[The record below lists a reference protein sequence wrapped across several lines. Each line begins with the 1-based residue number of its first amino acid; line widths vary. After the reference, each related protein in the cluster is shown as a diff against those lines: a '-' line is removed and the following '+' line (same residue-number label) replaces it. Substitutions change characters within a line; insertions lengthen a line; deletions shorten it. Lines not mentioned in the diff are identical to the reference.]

1 MGTNQVAR
9 TNPSIVDALMKLII
23 VTRLCIDYDESCIQ
37 WMLLIDGRVY
47 AALLYLSSTRLT
59 DITDTEQSEVDFW

>member
-9 TNPSIVDALMKLII
+9 TKPSIVDALMKLII

-47 AALLYLSSTRLT
+47 AALLYL
-59 DITDTEQSEVDFW
+59 

>member
-1 MGTNQVAR
+1 MVNISGKPRSMGQDTMRTNQVAR

-47 AALLYLSSTRLT
+47 AALLYL
-59 DITDTEQSEVDFW
+59 

>member
-23 VTRLCIDYDESCIQ
+23 VTRLCIDYDESCIER
-37 WMLLIDGRVY
+37 MLLIDGRVY
-47 AALLYLSSTRLT
+47 AALLYL
-59 DITDTEQSEVDFW
+59 